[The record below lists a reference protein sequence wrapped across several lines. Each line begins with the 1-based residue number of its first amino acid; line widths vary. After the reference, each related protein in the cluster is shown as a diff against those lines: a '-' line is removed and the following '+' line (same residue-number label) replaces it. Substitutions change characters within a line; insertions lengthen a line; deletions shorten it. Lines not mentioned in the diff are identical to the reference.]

1 MLIRAFRLLVWLA
14 PLPLM
19 VWAASDPRFRDAKG
33 LIDTSFCLPLACSI
47 ACLPLGWSLDRRWR
61 PFCLWVTLALL
72 SQAAALQ
79 LIDAGPRIH
88 YQHYLGWDQLL
99 HGTNRLLAGLL
110 AVQATCVLVG
120 VWAHWPGISSW
131 LRLHFR
137 LWGLV
142 AIGAIFLL
150 PAAAVSRNVP
160 FYVAE
165 LAWAAFLQ
173 TVNLG
178 NIVLAAWSFPSAVV
192 PNWKAHWGRLF
203 GPGEPRRRGFG
214 VDRFALWAAAWV
226 LVCAALLNTVSY
238 ERFPHLVDEVV
249 SLYQARYFAQ
259 GMLTMPLPPVP
270 EAFEIDLMADEE
282 TRWYSALPAGWPALL
297 SVGVRLGAPW
307 LVNPCLAALNLLL
320 VSILLESLYDRRV
333 ARLAVLL
340 LAISPWHLFMAMNLL
355 SHTSL
360 LSCALM
366 AAVALTQARKAQRA
380 WWGWAAGLALG
391 FGSWIRPLD
400 ALIAGVILAL
410 WSLGWGGKRLKPAAL
425 AGLVLAAAG
434 SGAGQLYYN
443 HLLTGSATSFPIQAY
458 GDTHYGPNSNAFG
471 FGAGPGL
478 PWQLDPYPGHG
489 LRDVMVNTNLNLFS
503 VNVEL
508 HGWSIGSLLFVALFL
523 FARGARGSDFAM
535 VFAIVA
541 VIGALSF
548 YWFSGG
554 PDFGARYWYLTIV
567 PLAVLSARGMEFLK
581 EVLERAVPHGALDG
595 ARVHL
600 AVAILCGLTLI
611 NYLPWR
617 AIDKYF
623 HYLGMSPAMG
633 LLSEEYDFRE
643 SLVFVRGDRFPDYM
657 AAALYNPIDL
667 SSASTLFVWDR
678 GPALRARLI
687 EAYPKRQVWVVN
699 GPTVTGRGFQVVQ
712 RPRFRP
718 SKGKG
723 SAKSGATS
731 AAQRR

>member
-1 MLIRAFRLLVWLA
+1 
-14 PLPLM
+14 M
-19 VWAASDPRFRDAKG
+19 VWAASDPRFRDAEG

-88 YQHYLGWDQLL
+88 YQHYRGWDQLL
-99 HGTNRLLAGLL
+99 HGTNRLLVGLL
-110 AVQATCVLVG
+110 VVQAACVLVG

-137 LWGLV
+137 PWGLV

-160 FYVAE
+160 FYAAE

-178 NIVLAAWSFPSAVV
+178 NIVLAAWSFPSEVV
-192 PNWKAHWGRLF
+192 PNWKVRWDRLF

-214 VDRFALWAAAWV
+214 IDRFALWAAAWV
-226 LVCAALLNTVSY
+226 LACATLLNTVSY
-238 ERFPHLVDEVV
+238 QRFPHLEDEVAN
-249 SLYQARYFAQ
+249 LYQARYFAQ
-259 GMLTMPLPPVP
+259 GMLTMPVPPVV
-270 EAFEIDLMADEE
+270 EAFEIDLMAYEE

-307 LVNPCLAALNLLL
+307 LVNPCLAAVNLLL

-340 LAISPWHLFMAMNLL
+340 LAVSPWHLFMAMNFLP
-355 SHTSL
+355 HTSL
-360 LSCALM
+360 LSCALI
-366 AAVALTQARKAQRA
+366 AAVAVTQARKAQRA
-380 WWGWAAGLALG
+380 WWGWVAGLALG

-400 ALIAGVILAL
+400 ALVAAALMGL

-434 SGAGQLYYN
+434 IGAGQLYYN

-458 GDTHYGPNSNAFG
+458 GDRYYGPNSNAFG
-471 FGAGPGL
+471 FGADPGL

-489 LRDVMVNTNLNLFS
+489 LRDVVVNTNLNLFS

-508 HGWSIGSLLFVALFL
+508 HGWSIGSLLFVAVLL
-523 FARGARGSDFAM
+523 FARGARGSDFPM
-535 VFAIVA
+535 MFTIVA
-541 VIGALSF
+541 VMGALSF

-567 PLAVLSARGMEFLK
+567 PLAALSARGIEFLK
-581 EVLERAVPHGALDG
+581 EVLERAVPQGALDG

-600 AVAILCGLTLI
+600 AVVVLCGLTLI

-623 HYLGMSPAMG
+623 HYLGMRPDIG

-643 SLVFVRGDRFPDYM
+643 SLVFVRGGRFPDYM

-667 SSASTLFVWDR
+667 SSASTLYVWDR

-718 SKGKG
+718 SRGKG

-731 AAQRR
+731 TAARG